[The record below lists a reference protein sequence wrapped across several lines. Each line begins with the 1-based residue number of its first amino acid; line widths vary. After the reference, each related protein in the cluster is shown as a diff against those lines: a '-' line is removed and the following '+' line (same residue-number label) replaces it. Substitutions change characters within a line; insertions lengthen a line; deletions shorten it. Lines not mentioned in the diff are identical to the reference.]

1 MLHLPWQLVPSLFWN
16 TELLGHKTKIGS
28 RDWEDVVHPVM
39 VDGEEV
45 EGHPGG
51 KGHREKPP
59 GEKFSLGWR
68 VNSTLLDSQS
78 KQQSLGGSCS
88 TPPPPSPCCPPPC
101 PPPPPRWAAPHPSS
115 PSSSSA
121 CRLSGRTAPPC
132 PLFLSL
138 QQPRYNAAVVEEW
151 RQVLSTQPAN
161 MIDYSWR
168 LDKVQVC
175 CTSCQKVC
183 TQNFS

>member
-1 MLHLPWQLVPSLFWN
+1 MMNEFHMTFNFTNTKLGYIPQTVMLWEYTNEKRLLPSIITKLTKGCKFQKHKNPPFCYDNWCLFYF
-16 TELLGHKTKIGS
+16 EILSSFLGYKTKIGS
-28 RDWEDVVHPVM
+28 RNREDVVHPVV

-101 PPPPPRWAAPHPSS
+101 QPPPPR
-115 PSSSSA
+115 
-121 CRLSGRTAPPC
+121 
-132 PLFLSL
+132 
-138 QQPRYNAAVVEEW
+138 
-151 RQVLSTQPAN
+151 
-161 MIDYSWR
+161 
-168 LDKVQVC
+168 
-175 CTSCQKVC
+175 
-183 TQNFS
+183 